1 MLYFT
6 KSKKFFVFHK
16 KYRATRLRFEV
27 VWISSTGVSTVS
39 PVFRCAR
46 VREEEEEEEGGCRAP
61 RWVRFRSLHFGVSL
75 TRFSSSWRD
84 ASLTP
89 VPFRPRDARDDDDGD
104 GWKMEKL
111 SASITGL
118 SWSSV
123 SLPLDVIVSK
133 FRLPTLVRLSHGKKD
148 LLLNVV
154 INWQDQAHNQR
165 SCAPSARVCL
175 TLLRRIASKTLRLLP
190 NQS

>member
-1 MLYFT
+1 MNLQ
-6 KSKKFFVFHK
+6 
-16 KYRATRLRFEV
+16 YRCE
-27 VWISSTGVSTVS
+27 STVS

-46 VREEEEEEEGGCRAP
+46 VREEEEEEEKKEGGCRAP
-61 RWVRFRSLHFGVSL
+61 RWVRVRSHRFGVSL
-75 TRFSSSWRD
+75 TRFSLSWRD

-133 FRLPTLVRLSHGKKD
+133 FRLPTLVRLSHGKKK
-148 LLLNVV
+148 LLNVV
-154 INWQDQAHNQR
+154 INWQDDLHIQR
-165 SCAPSARVCL
+165 SCRQSLFDVVAAHRVKRL
-175 TLLRRIASKTLRLLP
+175 FKLVAESKLAE
-190 NQS
+190 